1 MKLKTLLISAIV
13 MMSSCN
19 ISAKDIQLPEP
30 NRTGGMPLMDA
41 INNRHSSREFSDFTL
56 TEQQLSD
63 MLWIA
68 CGYNR
73 PDKRTVAT
81 ALNRQEMSAYVVTDK
96 AVYKYEP
103 KENKLIHI
111 NSGDLRDA
119 FAAQDFAKNAPL
131 NIALVADMEKQV
143 KDIFAAMTV
152 GAMSNN
158 IYLWCASEGLNTV
171 TRASFD
177 QEGMKKALKLSE
189 TEEVLLVQTV
199 GK

>member
-1 MKLKTLLISAIV
+1 MKLKSIILGSIFIMT
-13 MMSSCN
+13 SCN
-19 ISAKDIQLPEP
+19 LTAQDIQLPEP
-30 NRTGGMPLMDA
+30 TRKGGMPLMEA
-41 INNRHSSREFSDFTL
+41 INNRHSSREFSNATL
-56 TEQQLSD
+56 TNQQLSD
-63 MLWIA
+63 MLWVA

-81 ALNRQEMSAYVVTDK
+81 ALNRQEMSAYIVTPK
-96 AVYKYEP
+96 AIYKYEP

-111 NSGDLRDA
+111 TSGDHRDV

-131 NIALVADMEKQV
+131 NVALVADLAKQD
-143 KDIFAAMTV
+143 KKEFAGMTV

-171 TRASFD
+171 TRASFN
-177 QEGMKKALKLSE
+177 QEGMKKAMKLSD

>member
-63 MLWIA
+63 MLWTA

-111 NSGDLRDA
+111 NNGDLRDA

>member
-63 MLWIA
+63 MLWTA

>member
-1 MKLKTLLISAIV
+1 MKLKSIIISSIL
-13 MMSSCN
+13 MMTSCN
-19 ISAKDIQLPEP
+19 ITAQDIQLPEP
-30 NRTGGMPLMDA
+30 SRKGGMPLMEA
-41 INNRHSSREFSDFTL
+41 IDKRHSSREFSDATL
-56 TEQQLSD
+56 TNQQLSD
-63 MLWIA
+63 MLWVA

-81 ALNRQEMSAYVVTDK
+81 ALNRQEMSAYIVTPD
-96 AVYKYEP
+96 AIYKYEP

-111 NSGDLRDA
+111 ASGDHRDV
-119 FAAQDFAKNAPL
+119 FAAQDYAKKAPL
-131 NIALVADMEKQV
+131 NVALVANLSKQD
-143 KDIFAAMTV
+143 KKEFAGMTV

-177 QEGMKKALKLSE
+177 QAGMKKAMKLSDN
-189 TEEVLLVQTV
+189 EEVLLVQTV

>member
-1 MKLKTLLISAIV
+1 MKLKSFILSTILMAT
-13 MMSSCN
+13 SCN
-19 ISAKDIQLPEP
+19 LTAKDIQLPEP
-30 NRTGGMPLMDA
+30 TRKGGMPLMEA
-41 INNRHSSREFSDFTL
+41 VNNRQSSREFTNATL
-56 TEQQLSD
+56 THQQLSD

-73 PDKRTVAT
+73 PEKRTVAT
-81 ALNRQEMSAYVVTDK
+81 ALNRQEMSAYIITPE

-111 NSGDLRDA
+111 NSGDHRDV
-119 FAAQDFAKNAPL
+119 FAMQDFAKQAPL
-131 NIALVADMEKQV
+131 NVALVTDMDKQV
-143 KDIFAAMTV
+143 KDIFAAMTA

-171 TRASFD
+171 VRASFD
-177 QEGMKKALKLSE
+177 QEGAKKALKLSE
-189 TEEVLLVQTV
+189 TEQVMLVQTV

>member
-63 MLWIA
+63 MLWTA

-189 TEEVLLVQTV
+189 TEEVLYLF
-199 GK
+199 KP